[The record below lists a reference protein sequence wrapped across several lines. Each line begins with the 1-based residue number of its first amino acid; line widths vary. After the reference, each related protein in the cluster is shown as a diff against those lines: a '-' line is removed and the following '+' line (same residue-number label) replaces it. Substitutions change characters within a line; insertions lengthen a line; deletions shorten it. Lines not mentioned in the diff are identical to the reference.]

1 MLVKSEW
8 EKKFLPLQFVS
19 SSSEQIG
26 GRDGT
31 DPLLAVWKIRKIG
44 NCKCLPDVEKRARK
58 LNTVRKISVT
68 KLAFIGDQLPSDFIG
83 GVQRQMCIR
92 PS

>member
-31 DPLLAVWKIRKIG
+31 DPLLAVGKIKKIG
-44 NCKCLPDVEKRARK
+44 NCKCLPDVEREQE
-58 LNTVRKISVT
+58 S
-68 KLAFIGDQLPSDFIG
+68 
-83 GVQRQMCIR
+83 
-92 PS
+92 